1 MRYVTYKTL
10 ADWLGFSH
18 ETVRIWAS
26 EGKLD
31 RHIIKNEL
39 HHSEDSVNA
48 FLATIPQPGQRLQVE
63 DFRRGVRLVTA
74 KEAARWLGIE
84 HVSLQTKISRKRFTG
99 LRFESS
105 WRFSTEALWI
115 YKARRDNYIT
125 RDDVMHIF
133 GCSQKVVSRWQ
144 REGILEP
151 IQVRGAGLW
160 RYFYKPEDVIRV
172 IGEGLHLKVN
182 LYIRQWLYETC
193 ASRRPPLTPAE
204 TMEYLG
210 LSYAALNERID
221 DGDILF
227 ISLGGTSLANR
238 RFSPVSVER
247 ALLNQRGWSP
257 HDLQHVIGGT
267 SAQIN
272 GWLQEELACTRH
284 NHRGLAVRYACL
296 AYILQPLLSPGI
308 PARKWLAGREPGA
321 GPLLTD
327 TEVAEHFNLSVAHI
341 HALAASGEFG
351 GLRRPDGVWMFTPS
365 RVNHASRKQL
375 QGKIKA
381 LS

>member
-1 MRYVTYKTL
+1 LRYVTYKTL
-10 ADWLGFSH
+10 ADWLGFRPD
-18 ETVRIWAS
+18 TVRIWS
-26 EGKLD
+26 RDGKLD
-31 RHIIKNEL
+31 KHIIKNEL

-48 FLATIPQPGQRLQVE
+48 FLATIPQAGQPLQVE

-74 KEAARWLGIE
+74 KEAARLLGIE
-84 HVSLQTKISRKRFTG
+84 HVSLHTKIARKRFTG
-99 LRFESS
+99 LRFEKS

-115 YKARRDNYIT
+115 YKARRNNYLT
-125 RDDVMHIF
+125 RDDIMHIF
-133 GCSQKVVSRWQ
+133 GCSTQVTGRWQ
-144 REGILEP
+144 RKGILEA
-151 IQVRGAGLW
+151 IQVRGAGHW
-160 RYFYKPEDVIRV
+160 RYYYKPEDVIRV
-172 IGEGLHLKVN
+172 LGQCLHLKTKQH
-182 LYIRQWLYETC
+182 IQQWLYETC
-193 ASRRPPLTPAE
+193 ASPRPPLTPAD

-210 LSYAALNERID
+210 LNYAALNELAA

-238 RFSPVSVER
+238 RFSPISVER

-257 HDLQHVIGGT
+257 QDLQHVIGGT

-272 GWLQEELACTRH
+272 GWLREELMCTRH

-296 AYILQPLLSPGI
+296 TYILQPLLSPGI

-341 HALAASGEFG
+341 HALAANGAFG

-375 QGKIKA
+375 EEKIKS